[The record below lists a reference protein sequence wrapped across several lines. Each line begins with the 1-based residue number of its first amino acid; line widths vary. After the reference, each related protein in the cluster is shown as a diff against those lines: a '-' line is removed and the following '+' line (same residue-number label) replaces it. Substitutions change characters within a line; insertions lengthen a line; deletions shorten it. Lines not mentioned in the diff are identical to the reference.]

1 MTAGADDF
9 HGSRVSGDAR
19 LDAITA
25 DIIENLGRSD
35 LTIDVVA
42 ERHHVTPRY
51 IRMLFEKKGLTF
63 SEFVLGERLARVHH
77 VLIDPGFAD
86 RPISDIAFAAGF
98 GDLSYFN
105 RTFRRRYGA
114 TPSDVREAARR
125 RKRD

>member
-1 MTAGADDF
+1 
-9 HGSRVSGDAR
+9 
-19 LDAITA
+19 
-25 DIIENLGRSD
+25 
-35 LTIDVVA
+35 
-42 ERHHVTPRY
+42 
-51 IRMLFEKKGLTF
+51 MLFEKKGLTF
-63 SEFVLGERLARVHH
+63 SDFVLGERLARVHH
-77 VLIDPGFAD
+77 VLIDPGLRH